1 VAAENRGAAV
11 SRIIDLYDLCAES
24 FSCAGTRFGGF
35 FFTVFGR
42 RGGFQRAEQPVCSGG
57 YFVNR
62 NKERCFIGLRR
73 FVKTGDLPY
82 ELEGRSLNFP
92 GGDWRVKVKKRLD
105 VSAHVL
111 ILRDLVCSTVSGK
124 RRNFLRDYFD
134 SLDGASGSGFHT

>member
-42 RGGFQRAEQPVCSGG
+42 RGGFQRAEQPVCGGG

-62 NKERCFIGLRR
+62 NKERCFIGLRW

-82 ELEGRSLNFP
+82 ELEGRSLNFL

-105 VSAHVL
+105 VSAHLL
-111 ILRDLVCSTVSGK
+111 ILMDWFAALFR
-124 RRNFLRDYFD
+124 
-134 SLDGASGSGFHT
+134 GSAEIFCAII